1 MRQPLPADMFDELC
15 PSSLNPIRF
24 GDKWAA
30 LIIRCLEH
38 GPRRFSELRVPLRRV
53 TPKVL
58 TQALRSLERDGLVK
72 RTVYAELTPHVEYEL
87 TPVGRSM
94 LEPMAVACAWAEQH
108 WDELLDARESYGSAT
123 STAPDDAAGSPTPRG
138 SGPEAVPGVVGHR
151 VDAVSAAGR

>member
-15 PSSLNPIRF
+15 PSTLNPIRF

-30 LIIRCLEH
+30 LVIRCLEH

-58 TQALRSLERDGLVK
+58 TQSLRSLERDGLIT
-72 RTVYAELTPHVEYEL
+72 RTVHAGAAAHVEYEL

-94 LEPMAVACAWAEQH
+94 LEPIAVACAWVAQH
-108 WDELLDARESYGSAT
+108 WDELLDARESYDNG
-123 STAPDDAAGSPTPRG
+123 TASR
-138 SGPEAVPGVVGHR
+138 
-151 VDAVSAAGR
+151 

>member
-30 LIIRCLEH
+30 LIIRCLEQ

-53 TPKVL
+53 TAKVL
-58 TQALRSLERDGLVK
+58 TQSLRSLERDGLVK
-72 RTVYAELTPHVEYEL
+72 RTVFTEVTPHVEYEL

-94 LEPMAVACAWAEQH
+94 LEPIAVACAWTEQH
-108 WDELLDARESYGSAT
+108 WDQLLDARESYDNAT
-123 STAPDDAAGSPTPRG
+123 RRNRAG
-138 SGPEAVPGVVGHR
+138 
-151 VDAVSAAGR
+151 

>member
-30 LIIRCLEH
+30 LIIRCLEQ

-58 TQALRSLERDGLVK
+58 TQSLRSLERDGLIK
-72 RTVYAELTPHVEYEL
+72 RTVFAEVTPHVEYEL

-94 LEPMAVACAWAEQH
+94 LEPIAVACAWTERH
-108 WDELLDARESYGSAT
+108 WDQLLDARESYDSAT
-123 STAPDDAAGSPTPRG
+123 RPNRAG
-138 SGPEAVPGVVGHR
+138 
-151 VDAVSAAGR
+151 